1 MSSILWLCNFLERRR
16 NNNFLVWAETN
27 KFNFSLQVGK
37 RFLKKLISRAGL
49 IYSLRLFLENFLS
62 VILHYIEIVKKKK
75 KTRLNRKE
83 LFENLYNYYY
93 YSTRFY
99 LNALFNSFSLML
111 QSYGLFVDA
120 IERGT
125 PRVMQGCK
133 YQLEGDRWNCDN
145 ISKLRHVKI
154 FETETNKLL
163 IFDANVAYDT
173 KTCTGSVRPNIIW
186 WRSVALSLANTFW
199 RGA

>member
-1 MSSILWLCNFLERRR
+1 M
-16 NNNFLVWAETN
+16 
-27 KFNFSLQVGK
+27 GK

-62 VILHYIEIVKKKK
+62 VILHYIEIVKKKN
-75 KTRLNRKE
+75 RLNRKE
-83 LFENLYNYYY
+83 LLENLYNYYY
-93 YSTRFY
+93 YSTLFY

-111 QSYGLFVDA
+111 QSYGLFMDA

-145 ISKLRHVKI
+145 ISKLRQVKI
-154 FETETNKLL
+154 FETEKNKLL
-163 IFDANVAYDT
+163 ILDVNVAYDT

-186 WRSVALSLANTFW
+186 
-199 RGA
+199 

>member
-75 KTRLNRKE
+75 KPVWTEKS
-83 LFENLYNYYY
+83 
-93 YSTRFY
+93 YSRIYTITTTTVLVSISMHCLIVFHLCYSRMVC
-99 LNALFNSFSLML
+99 LWMPLSVVLRES
-111 QSYGLFVDA
+111 
-120 IERGT
+120 
-125 PRVMQGCK
+125 CK
-133 YQLEGDRWNCDN
+133 G
-145 ISKLRHVKI
+145 
-154 FETETNKLL
+154 
-163 IFDANVAYDT
+163 
-173 KTCTGSVRPNIIW
+173 
-186 WRSVALSLANTFW
+186 ANTSW
-199 RGA
+199 RGIDGIVTTFQSWGMLKSLKQRQISCWYLTQMLHMTRRRVLVLYGPISFGEGQWHCH